1 MARQRKNL
9 ERKNQQQSSQ
19 LQQLKL
25 EQLDCVV
32 GGMKRFEEL
41 RVSLAPDADSE
52 TFDR

>member
-1 MARQRKNL
+1 MAKK
-9 ERKNQQQSSQ
+9 RKNQEPKNKQQSSQ

-41 RVSLAPDADSE
+41 KS
-52 TFDR
+52 

>member
-1 MARQRKNL
+1 MARKRTNL
-9 ERKNQQQSSQ
+9 ESNNQQQNSP

-41 RVSLAPDADSE
+41 KTVMDADSE
-52 TFDR
+52 TFSR